1 VRWGDGSA
9 DAHSTSLDERSTA
22 GVSAPA
28 FGRGLAITV
37 GRADLRE
44 GRASQCGLAPWQL
57 KWWLA
62 QVRRIFSFRRPIGT
76 DPPALG
82 PRIGLHGQSTND
94 HVVRGTNG
102 VGHSHAFMQ
111 AQPVWAILLKEQVR
125 GPCGLRPPQ
134 ALQGHSIL
142 RRESVAQFSR
152 CQV

>member
-1 VRWGDGSA
+1 MRTARRWMRGRQLAFLWPHLGEDW
-9 DAHSTSLDERSTA
+9 RSR
-22 GVSAPA
+22 
-28 FGRGLAITV
+28 FDRV

-44 GRASQCGLAPWQL
+44 GGASQCGLAQWQL

-94 HVVRGTNG
+94 DVVRGTNG

-111 AQPVWAILLKEQVR
+111 AQPV
-125 GPCGLRPPQ
+125 
-134 ALQGHSIL
+134 
-142 RRESVAQFSR
+142 
-152 CQV
+152 